1 MPYIA
6 APLYISGHRAR
17 ERNREKERH
26 DKGQIFVRKG
36 ESERGEEGSERKML
50 LSEREKEGIARS
62 RESEKQ

>member
-1 MPYIA
+1 M
-6 APLYISGHRAR
+6 
-17 ERNREKERH
+17 
-26 DKGQIFVRKG
+26 RKG